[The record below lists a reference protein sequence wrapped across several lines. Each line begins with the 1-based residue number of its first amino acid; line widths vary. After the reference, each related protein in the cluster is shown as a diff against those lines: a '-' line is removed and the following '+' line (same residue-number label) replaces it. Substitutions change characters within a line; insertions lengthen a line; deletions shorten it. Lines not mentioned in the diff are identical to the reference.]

1 MLSQMNLR
9 FPKSLIAALKNRAA
23 AEAVPVNTLAER
35 LLQQTLATSVAGD
48 EYRALC
54 AAPYT
59 TLGQLYRK
67 VVRAETVDGQ
77 ALSRAE
83 LRWLFCQAQIA
94 YRDGRGP
101 VNRAPLSA
109 LLLITD
115 ALLETAVGG
124 GLDVDPHYY
133 RRTFG
138 LRGEDWL
145 QALRDRFTSTRTP
158 PAGSAEFFARPLA
171 SGVLNLDDF
180 SDEALARACTPVR
193 LRALFPLAVAAQRA
207 DDPALAEYLALTAP
221 FVERQQL
228 IAAAGELSATVE
240 IVAGQGA
247 YPGADDGLP
256 PFLSLHISGAV
267 FQSTFGWPVF
277 AELRRLLR
285 ARQDGDRTRSY
296 QGRHVSL
303 HVPES
308 GDIGLVLPN
317 LRLRLAPDTFT
328 AIETDLLAQLEHP
341 AAAAALAELAALYGD
356 L

>member
-1 MLSQMNLR
+1 MLSQLNLR

-35 LLQQTLATSVAGD
+35 LLQQTLAASVAGD

-83 LRWLFCQAQIA
+83 LRWLFTQAQIA
-94 YRDGRGP
+94 YREGRGP
-101 VNRAPLSA
+101 VNRAQLSA

-115 ALLETAVGG
+115 ALLETAVAG
-124 GLDVDPHYY
+124 GLEVDPHYY

-145 QALRDRFTSTRTP
+145 QALRDRFTATHTP

-171 SGVLNLDDF
+171 D
-180 SDEALARACTPVR
+180 
-193 LRALFPLAVAAQRA
+193 
-207 DDPALAEYLALTAP
+207 YLALTAP
-221 FVERQQL
+221 FVERLQL
-228 IAAAGELSATVE
+228 TAAAGELSATVE

-247 YPGADDGLP
+247 YPGADDGPL
-256 PFLSLHISGAV
+256 PFLSLHIRGAV
-267 FQSTFGWPVF
+267 FQSTFSWPVF
-277 AELRRLLR
+277 SELRRLLR
-285 ARQDGDRTRSY
+285 ARQHGDRTRSY

-303 HVPES
+303 QVPES

-317 LRLRLAPDTFT
+317 LRLRLAPDTLT
-328 AIETDLLAQLEHP
+328 ALEADLLTQLEHP

-356 L
+356 LVNAAITQYCQIYPIVRSVRRGAILS

>member
-1 MLSQMNLR
+1 MFERHLVQ
-9 FPKSLIAALKNRAA
+9 SLIAALKNRAA

-54 AAPYT
+54 AAPYP

-83 LRWLFCQAQIA
+83 LRWLFTQAQIA

-101 VNRAPLSA
+101 VNRVPLSA

-115 ALLETAVGG
+115 ALLETAVSG

-145 QALRDRFTSTRTP
+145 QALRDRFTATHTP

-180 SDEALARACTPVR
+180 SDEAL
-193 LRALFPLAVAAQRA
+193 
-207 DDPALAEYLALTAP
+207 TAP
-221 FVERQQL
+221 FVERLQL
-228 IAAAGELSATVE
+228 IAAAGELSVTVE
-240 IVAGQGA
+240 IVAGQGV
-247 YPGADDGLP
+247 YPGADDGPL
-256 PFLSLHISGAV
+256 PFLSLHLNGAI
-267 FQSTFGWPVF
+267 FQSSFSWPVF

-285 ARQDGDRTRSY
+285 ARQHGDRTRSY

-317 LRLRLAPDTFT
+317 LRLQLAPGTFT
-328 AIETDLLAQLEHP
+328 ALEAELLAQLEHP
-341 AAAAALAELAALYGD
+341 ATAAALAELAALYGD

>member
-83 LRWLFCQAQIA
+83 LRWLFSQAQIA

-145 QALRDRFTSTRTP
+145 QALRDRFTATHTP

-193 LRALFPLAVAAQRA
+193 LRAIFPLAVAAQRA

-221 FVERQQL
+221 FVERQHL
-228 IAAAGELSATVE
+228 TAAAGELSATVE
-240 IVAGQGA
+240 IVAGQ
-247 YPGADDGLP
+247 GADDGLP

-328 AIETDLLAQLEHP
+328 ALEAELLAQLEHP
-341 AAAAALAELAALYGD
+341 SAAAALAELAALYGD

>member
-1 MLSQMNLR
+1 MLSQLNLR

-83 LRWLFCQAQIA
+83 LRWLFSQAQIA

-145 QALRDRFTSTRTP
+145 QALRDRFTATCTP
-158 PAGSAEFFARPLA
+158 PAGSAEFFARPVGQLHVGQGDQPPDHGDVPDRRHLPGLCA
-171 SGVLNLDDF
+171 GQCVNVKRIGFDQQVDVRQVCLIAHRAIHLSGATEARNPVLQKLNSGNGRSGHRF
-180 SDEALARACTPVR
+180 SLTVYAESCVPVR
-193 LRALFPLAVAAQRA
+193 REV
-207 DDPALAEYLALTAP
+207 
-221 FVERQQL
+221 
-228 IAAAGELSATVE
+228 
-240 IVAGQGA
+240 
-247 YPGADDGLP
+247 
-256 PFLSLHISGAV
+256 
-267 FQSTFGWPVF
+267 
-277 AELRRLLR
+277 
-285 ARQDGDRTRSY
+285 
-296 QGRHVSL
+296 
-303 HVPES
+303 
-308 GDIGLVLPN
+308 
-317 LRLRLAPDTFT
+317 
-328 AIETDLLAQLEHP
+328 TD
-341 AAAAALAELAALYGD
+341 
-356 L
+356 

>member
-1 MLSQMNLR
+1 MLSQLNLR

-83 LRWLFCQAQIA
+83 LRWLFSQAQIA

-145 QALRDRFTSTRTP
+145 QALRDRFTATCTP
-158 PAGSAEFFARPLA
+158 PAGSAEFFARSPGTMKPQS
-171 SGVLNLDDF
+171 SGEWTRFAQFRTDVLSQVMGCINQQ
-180 SDEALARACTPVR
+180 AR
-193 LRALFPLAVAAQRA
+193 
-207 DDPALAEYLALTAP
+207 
-221 FVERQQL
+221 
-228 IAAAGELSATVE
+228 IK
-240 IVAGQGA
+240 
-247 YPGADDGLP
+247 
-256 PFLSLHISGAV
+256 
-267 FQSTFGWPVF
+267 
-277 AELRRLLR
+277 
-285 ARQDGDRTRSY
+285 
-296 QGRHVSL
+296 
-303 HVPES
+303 
-308 GDIGLVLPN
+308 LV
-317 LRLRLAPDTFT
+317 DTFK
-328 AIETDLLAQLEHP
+328 IERKQ
-341 AAAAALAELAALYGD
+341 
-356 L
+356 